1 MSTWVLP
8 AETGAYG
15 AVGTVQTCTA
25 AGFFGQTMIAS
36 ALYNGSLALFYL
48 LTVKYSWKD
57 DAYGA
62 YGGGKFSRVEP
73 FMHAVPLLFGWGTA
87 IAGLPL
93 LLYNPIGWTCWIA
106 EVPRGCDRDPN
117 VECERGDN
125 SYIYRWAFFHAELWA
140 TFVLVIVM
148 MIAMYKSV
156 RDREKKSRRYSV
168 NQQQQSSSSQ
178 ARRVAKQALLYVL
191 AYCITWIFPMTTWLT
206 QLVQGKTYTPILML
220 QAFFVPLQGFFN
232 AFIYMRPRYQR
243 YRRANPELSGMRVVI
258 LTFGSDPIMEKAS
271 GSRSG
276 GMRGSGGSAA
286 QQQHIRRDTDFHSF
300 ADSRRWFQ
308 RLSLTGSKS
317 KRGNDGEEGGT
328 TPPAAQEVT
337 ENIEAMTNEENGKVG
352 GVESAEGEPTQEVG
366 DQENGGEIGDDDNS
380 LINEENFE

>member
-1 MSTWVLP
+1 
-8 AETGAYG
+8 
-15 AVGTVQTCTA
+15 
-25 AGFFGQTMIAS
+25 
-36 ALYNGSLALFYL
+36 
-48 LTVKYSWKD
+48 
-57 DAYGA
+57 
-62 YGGGKFSRVEP
+62 
-73 FMHAVPLLFGWGTA
+73 
-87 IAGLPL
+87 
-93 LLYNPIGWTCWIA
+93 
-106 EVPRGCDRDPN
+106 
-117 VECERGDN
+117 
-125 SYIYRWAFFHAELWA
+125 
-140 TFVLVIVM
+140 
-148 MIAMYKSV
+148 
-156 RDREKKSRRYSV
+156 
-168 NQQQQSSSSQ
+168 
-178 ARRVAKQALLYVL
+178 
-191 AYCITWIFPMTTWLT
+191 
-206 QLVQGKTYTPILML
+206 ML

-243 YRRANPELSGMRVVI
+243 RRANPDLSGLKVVI

-276 GMRGSGGSAA
+276 GLRGSGGSAA

-317 KRGNDGEEGGT
+317 KRGNDGEAGGT

-337 ENIEAMTNEENGKVG
+337 ENIDRAMTNEENGKVG